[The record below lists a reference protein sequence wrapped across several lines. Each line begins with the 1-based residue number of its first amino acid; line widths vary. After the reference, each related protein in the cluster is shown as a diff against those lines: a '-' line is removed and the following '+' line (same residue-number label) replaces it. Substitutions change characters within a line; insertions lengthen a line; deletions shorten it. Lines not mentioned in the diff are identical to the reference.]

1 MLKIKYAATFT
12 DEFINKV
19 KQTIKDNNLTQFIR
33 LFLILFEN
41 LQKENKDIIIGF
53 PFNFSNPIY
62 YYKGNSNL
70 FEFEDEKDL
79 EHVAYCM
86 ELTGMDSRELAEMF
100 YESEK
105 LGRTFFK
112 YKDGYYRLA
121 FSYTL
126 PNMDK
131 YTNPR
136 IEQMEI
142 MEL

>member
-1 MLKIKYAATFT
+1 MLKIKYAAAFT
-12 DEFINKV
+12 NEFINKV
-19 KQTIKDNNLTQFIR
+19 KQTIEEKDLTKFIK
-33 LFLILFEN
+33 LFLDLFEE
-41 LQKENKDIIIGF
+41 LESEDIVIGF

-70 FEFEDEKDL
+70 FEFEDERDL

-105 LGRTFFK
+105 LGSTFFK

-136 IEQMEI
+136 IEQMKI

>member
-1 MLKIKYAATFT
+1 MLKIKYAAAFT
-12 DEFINKV
+12 NEFINKV
-19 KQTIKDNNLTQFIR
+19 KQTIEEKDLTKFIK
-33 LFLILFEN
+33 LFLDLFEE
-41 LQKENKDIIIGF
+41 LESEDIIIGF

-70 FEFEDEKDL
+70 FEFEDERDL

-86 ELTGMDSRELAEMF
+86 ELTGMDSHELAEMF

>member
-1 MLKIKYAATFT
+1 MLKIKYAAAFT
-12 DEFINKV
+12 NEFIKNV
-19 KQTIKDNNLTQFIR
+19 KQTIEEKDLTKFIK
-33 LFLILFEN
+33 LFLDLFEE
-41 LQKENKDIIIGF
+41 LESEDIVIGF

-70 FEFEDEKDL
+70 FEFEDERDL
-79 EHVAYCM
+79 EHVAYCT
-86 ELTGMDSRELAEMF
+86 ELTGMDNRELAEMF
-100 YESEK
+100 YEVEK

-121 FSYTL
+121 FSYAL

-142 MEL
+142 VEL